1 MDILVWSSIATANSA
16 TVLGSVRWQTAINDD
31 VTAFNALSC
40 AIAIDADRTTWGLP
54 LKCASKPTGTSNFAW
69 AHYDALPGSTNNR
82 ELWARAFNRRAG
94 GNIPGYPAA
103 VQIRL
108 GSHMQT
114 YMNDLWSTGSPHN

>member
-1 MDILVWSSIATANSA
+1 VLYLILVS
-16 TVLGSVRWQTAINDD
+16 GSNTEPLTDIWGTLADCGQAAIQI
-31 VTAFNALSC
+31 V
-40 AIAIDADRTTWGLP
+40 
-54 LKCASKPTGTSNFAW
+54 